1 MTNTSIQRAA
11 LYRMIWRWHFYAAVF
26 VLPLM
31 VLLSISG
38 ALYLFKPQIDRWEE
52 RAYQGL
58 PTAGAVPASAQLD
71 AAKAAVP
78 GGKWTSY
85 RLPQVDGDAA
95 VVHFKL
101 PQGGATDVFVSPQGK
116 VLGQIA
122 PEGRIIA
129 IDRKIHGQL
138 LLGRNGSWLVELAAS
153 WAIVMIVTGLYL
165 WWPKNGAAWG
175 AGVVWPRVH
184 LGGRAFWRDMH
195 AVTGFWVSGLALVL
209 LFTGLPWAS
218 AWGSAFKA
226 VRQEM
231 GWVKGPQDWTI
242 GGKVA
247 DDGGDEHA
255 GHNSS
260 AAKPD
265 AMAAMPGME
274 GMAGMDMAGMHH
286 HHAGGMGAGFNTALF
301 DVMVDHAKAEHL
313 AFPAL
318 VIPPGA
324 PAGEGGAGK
333 PAKGW
338 VVKSDA
344 QNRPLRVT
352 LRYDGQTGELKARED
367 ITNRQPIDK
376 VMAYGIAWHE
386 GQLFGIINQFIGVLT
401 ALMLVTLA
409 VSGFVMWRRRK
420 PEGTLGAPPQFSQK
434 GKLRGIGAWG
444 LLVFLAVWLP
454 MFTGSLVFL
463 LLLDRLVLPHLP
475 GLARWFGTESR
486 GRAQRAP

>member
-1 MTNTSIQRAA
+1 MTNPAIARAA

-38 ALYLFKPQIDRWEE
+38 GLYLFKPQIDRWEE

-58 PTAGAVPASAQLD
+58 PTAGAVPASVQLE

-78 GGKWTSY
+78 GAKWTSY
-85 RLPQVDGDAA
+85 RLPERAGDAA
-95 VVHFKL
+95 VVHMKL
-101 PQGGATDVFVSPQGK
+101 PDGGGTDVFVSPQGR

-122 PEGRIIA
+122 PTGRIIA

-165 WWPKNGAAWG
+165 WWPKTGAAWG
-175 AGVVWPRVH
+175 AGVIWPRLH

-195 AVTGFWVSGLALVL
+195 AVTGFWVAGLALVL

-231 GWVKGPQDWTI
+231 GWVKGPQDWI
-242 GGKVA
+242 VGGKLA
-247 DDGGDEHA
+247 DDGDGEHA
-255 GHNSS
+255 GHEGAGAN
-260 AAKPD
+260 D
-265 AMAAMPGME
+265 NGMP
-274 GMAGMDMAGMHH
+274 GMHH
-286 HHAGGMGAGFNTALF
+286 HHAGGMGEGFNAALF
-301 DVMVDHAKAEHL
+301 DTMIDHAKAEHL

-324 PAGEGGAGK
+324 PAGEGGAGE
-333 PAKGW
+333 PVRGW

-367 ITNRQPIDK
+367 ITNRHPIDK

-386 GQLFGIINQFIGVLT
+386 GQLFGLISQLIGVLT
-401 ALMLVTLA
+401 ALMLTTLA

-420 PEGTLGAPPQFSQK
+420 PEGTLGAPPRFSQK
-434 GKLRGIGAWG
+434 GKLRGFGAWA
-444 LLVFLAVWLP
+444 LLAFLLVWLP
-454 MFTGSLVFL
+454 MFTGSAIIL
-463 LLLDRLVLPHLP
+463 LLLDRLVLPHWPRL
-475 GLARWFGTESR
+475 GGWLGVDAKLVEQLASQSPR
-486 GRAQRAP
+486 GKQRRHGN